1 MLTVSFIEF
10 CLQFSEW
17 LEILQECWKIL
28 HSIQAAVVSGQKP
41 YTHLHLTE
49 IPALHSQV
57 AINFSR

>member
-28 HSIQAAVVSGQKP
+28 PSIQAAVVSGQNP

-49 IPALHSQV
+49 IPALYS
-57 AINFSR
+57 